1 MSAFTMY
8 NNIVKN
14 NIGYVTENSGTATFS
29 GNGSQTTFTI
39 AHGLAGTPNVVN
51 VTPASNDA
59 KGSFYVTVDATN
71 IYVNYA
77 TAPPS
82 GTNNVVL
89 YWSASV

>member
-1 MSAFTMY
+1 
-8 NNIVKN
+8 
-14 NIGYVTENSGTATFS
+14 
-29 GNGSQTTFTI
+29 
-39 AHGLAGTPNVVN
+39 LAGTPTSVS

-59 KGSFYVTVDATN
+59 KGIFYVTVNATY

-89 YWSASV
+89 YWSASM